1 MKTDPTDIRAEI
13 RRAEALEQDRR
24 RKRIEDLADLQAV
37 MATQAGRRF
46 VWTQLERTGLFHE
59 PFDNS
64 GSVTAYNCGRQS
76 LGRQLWLDLHSTDA
90 LIGLWRQAEQERA
103 HDARPELDD
112 E

>member
-13 RRAEALEQDRR
+13 RRAERSEQDHRR
-24 RKRIEDLADLQAV
+24 RRIEDLADLQAV
-37 MATQAGRRF
+37 MAMRAGRRF
-46 VWTQLERTGLFHE
+46 VWGQLERTGLFRE

-76 LGRQLWLDLHSTDA
+76 LGRQLWLDLHSSDA
-90 LIGLWRQAEQERA
+90 LIELWRRAEQERV
-103 HDARPELDD
+103 HDVRPELD